1 MKKALI
7 LGYGTSGKGSA
18 KLLIN
23 LGYEVYFFDESV
35 ERTGDFVNL
44 AGRDCWDVVQD
55 KDLIVISPGVS
66 KNHSIVEYAEK
77 CGIEIVG
84 EIELGYRHC
93 RGNVIAVTGTNGKTT
108 TTLLIKRILTMA
120 GIDSKALGNI
130 GESFAGEMADDDGQ
144 DKVLVLE
151 VSSYQLESVKTF
163 RPRFALCLNVTPDHL
178 QRHKTM
184 AVYTAMKQRIFCNQ
198 TTSDYAI
205 LNYDCEVTRN
215 MADSVKGQSY
225 YYSLK
230 HRVKGTY
237 VADGE
242 IYFFDQEKHR
252 VCSVSDTLI
261 ESDYNLSNVL
271 ASITVAKLMNIDN
284 ETIVKAIS
292 TFEMPK
298 YRRQYIGDINGVK
311 FFNDSKATNFDS
323 TINACKAVNGSVAL
337 IIGGYDK
344 GISYQPFFDAL
355 PQNVGFIAVCGD
367 NCDRIMEFLPLVH
380 SYHFVRCNQ
389 LKRAT
394 TLALES
400 GMDNVL
406 FSPTT
411 SSFDRY
417 SGYEERGEHFDRIF
431 KELLSEKGK
440 KS

>member
-23 LGYEVYFFDESV
+23 LGYEVYFFDESIAK
-35 ERTGDFVNL
+35 TGDFVNL
-44 AGRDCWDVVQD
+44 AGRDSWEIVQD
-55 KDLIVISPGVS
+55 KDLVVLSPGVS
-66 KNHSIVEYAEK
+66 KNHTIVEYAEK

-93 RGNVIAVTGTNGKTT
+93 KGDVIAVTGTNGKTT
-108 TTLLIKRILTMA
+108 TTLLINRILNLA
-120 GIDSKALGNI
+120 GIESKALGNI
-130 GESFAGEMADDDGQ
+130 GESFANEMADDNGQ

-151 VSSYQLESVKTF
+151 ISSYQLETVKTF
-163 RPRFALCLNVTPDHL
+163 RPHFALCLNVTPDHL

-198 TTSDYAI
+198 TSSDYAI
-205 LNYDCEVTRN
+205 LNYDCTVTRN
-215 MADSVKGQSY
+215 MGDKVKGRLY
-225 YYSLK
+225 YYSIN

-237 VADGE
+237 VADGN
-242 IYFFDQEKHR
+242 IYFLDQDRER
-252 VCSVSDTLI
+252 VCSVADTQI
-261 ESDYNLSNVL
+261 ESDFNLSNAL
-271 ASITVAKLMNIDN
+271 AAITVAKLLNIDN
-284 ETIVKAIS
+284 DVIVKAIS

-298 YRRQYIGDINGVK
+298 YRRQYIGNINGVK

-323 TINACKAVNGSVAL
+323 TINACKAVKGSVAL

-355 PQNVGFIAVCGD
+355 PSNVGFIAVCGD
-367 NCDRIMEFLPLVH
+367 NSDRIMEFLPLVH

-394 TLALES
+394 ALALES

-431 KELLSEKGK
+431 KELLSEKDK

>member
-77 CGIEIVG
+77 CGIEIIG

-93 RGNVIAVTGTNGKTT
+93 KGDVIAVTGTNGKTT

-184 AVYTAMKQRIFCNQ
+184 AIYTAMKQRIFCNQ
-198 TTSDYAI
+198 TQSDYAI
-205 LNYDCEVTRN
+205 LNYDCDVTRN
-215 MADSVKGQSY
+215 MGDTVRGQFY

-230 HRVKGTY
+230 HRVKGVY

-271 ASITVAKLMNIDN
+271 AAITVAKLMNIDN

-389 LKRAT
+389 LKRAA